1 MSTGNLFHFYF
12 RGGLTLEDALNMVYE
27 DNINVKN
34 IYLEPPD
41 GGALKDNKALA
52 VNMGKEELTIN
63 RGIN

>member
-12 RGGLTLEDALNMVYE
+12 RGGLTLEDALNMVYK

-41 GGALKDNKALA
+41 GGALALA